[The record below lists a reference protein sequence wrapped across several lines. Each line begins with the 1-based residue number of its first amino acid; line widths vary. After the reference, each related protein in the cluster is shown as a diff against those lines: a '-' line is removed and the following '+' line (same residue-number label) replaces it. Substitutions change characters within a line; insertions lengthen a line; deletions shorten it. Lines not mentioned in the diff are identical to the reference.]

1 MNDSRLTKLSAWA
14 MGLVFVTI
22 LLGSMVCAT
31 DSSST
36 CPAWPACYPDQI
48 APQLQVGWLEN
59 PVIEFV
65 HRAIAFSGLVLTG
78 LTGWFGRRHPDGRVR
93 VLPWVALV
101 CAVGSAVFGMMIILY
116 TLPLLLGLLDL
127 GLALV
132 ALLLTTTTYLAL
144 RRGEMLTDAVPTRRL
159 AGSTFALLVVMHLL
173 GSVVAGTTSTGT
185 GSFTRCLSWPLW
197 TIVEIDGSPVLQG
210 LRMAMAVGAAGAIIA
225 LAERVRRAGAG
236 GLALALVV
244 SLVVE
249 HGLGMIILG
258 AGIDAGQTNGIQ
270 ATIAVGYSVTAVV
283 IMWCVAF
290 AFARAMP
297 RPAKHSAAASG
308 AAANRR

>member
-78 LTGWFGRRHPDGRVR
+78 LTGWFGRRHPGRVR

-101 CAVGSAVFGMMIILY
+101 CAVGSAVFGMMIILF

-159 AGSTFALLVVMHLL
+159 AGGTFALLVVMHLL

-297 RPAKHSAAASG
+297 RPAKHSVAASG